1 MKKTIYSLFLICG
14 LPVIAGAQS
23 TQNRSS
29 TTATV
34 NVQMQIADFAPEERA
49 KAETEKLSR
58 NLGLDSDQQKKMQ
71 EINLQ
76 TERELFNIRQAGQNA
91 SPERTTLILRNRD
104 SQYKTLLTSDQYTR
118 YEEMSKEK

>member
-1 MKKTIYSLFLICG
+1 
-14 LPVIAGAQS
+14 
-23 TQNRSS
+23 
-29 TTATV
+29 
-34 NVQMQIADFAPEERA
+34 MQIADFAPEERA

-91 SPERTTLILRNRD
+91 SPERTAVILRNRD